1 MFSKS
6 CQYAIRAVTY
16 LAEQQGN
23 VKNVG
28 VKEIAE
34 SLQVPQQFLAKI
46 LQQLAKH
53 NLITSMKGPGGGFYL
68 GEANANVTL
77 LDIVKTM
84 DGKNTLNTCILGKP
98 SCSSEHPC
106 PLHHHFYGCR
116 EGLKSTLATCM
127 IGTLVDGKLC

>member
-16 LAEQQGN
+16 LAEQQGSE
-23 VKNVG
+23 KNMG
-28 VKEIAE
+28 VKEIAD

-53 NLITSMKGPGGGFYL
+53 NLISSMKGPGGGFFL
-68 GEANANVTL
+68 DEANANASL
-77 LDIVKTM
+77 LEIVETI

-98 SCSSEHPC
+98 TCSNENPC

-116 EGLKSTLATCM
+116 EGLRSTLSNCS
-127 IGTLVDGKLC
+127 IGSLMDGKPC